1 MNLQPPEFFSV
12 VLFLNIGGKMT
23 LGNEIEQIRQKCN
36 MPLFIVYSIF
46 DTDENGYHQI
56 VIGRQKPTVYQLIM
70 FIDSTH
76 HPMKCIE

>member
-1 MNLQPPEFFSV
+1 MLDASNHLNFLV

-36 MPLFIVYSIF
+36 MPLFIAYS
-46 DTDENGYHQI
+46 GYHQI
-56 VIGRQKPTVYQLIM
+56 VIGRQKPTVFQLIM

>member
-1 MNLQPPEFFSV
+1 
-12 VLFLNIGGKMT
+12 MT

-36 MPLFIVYSIF
+36 MPLFIAYSIV

-56 VIGRQKPTVYQLIM
+56 VIGRQKPTVFQLIM

-76 HPMKCIE
+76 HPMKRIE